1 MTQEEKEILIKDL
14 SCRQP
19 YGIKVQIDQQGLQEH
34 DNYWNGWN
42 LDKEAQEVSGVLKY
56 GVTLDCMAMVDG
68 VIPFEFVRS
77 YLFPMSSMTE
87 EQKEEFNNILSSVG
101 LCYAY
106 DADNS
111 IIIFSNSNYNKNNYI
126 SDFDKIEV
134 WLNKNH
140 FDYSGLIPMGLAKNA
155 TNLNIY

>member
-1 MTQEEKEILIKDL
+1 MTQQEKEILIKDL
-14 SCRQP
+14 CARLP
-19 YGIKVQIDQQGLQEH
+19 YGVKISIPDLWTH
-34 DNYWNGWN
+34 
-42 LDKEAQEVSGVLKY
+42 KEEIE
-56 GVTLDCMAMVDG
+56 TLDEIFKGDDG
-68 VIPFEFVRS
+68 IYRVNSSGMCLEYVKP
-77 YLFPMSSMTE
+77 YLFPLSNMTE

>member
-1 MTQEEKEILIKDL
+1 MTKEDTLLLYKDL
-14 SCRQP
+14 CGRTT
-19 YGIKVQIDQQGLQEH
+19 YGTKIKWGYNSIFTFDDNHCGIGLIDAEASPKIILSGSYYG
-34 DNYWNGWN
+34 DNI
-42 LDKEAQEVSGVLKY
+42 K
-56 GVTLDCMAMVDG
+56 
-68 VIPFEFVRS
+68 P
-77 YLFPMSSMTE
+77 YLFPLSSMTE

-140 FDYSGLIPMGLAKNA
+140 FDYRGLIPMGLAKNA
-155 TNLNIY
+155 SNLNIY